1 MTVPEVV
8 AQLQKGKRW
17 PMGAEELS
25 PQVWIVPW
33 KRVHYPAHMQW
44 LIRAKNA
51 WYRLVGSPDKQANPV
66 YKIVR
71 DTDYA
76 PYRICQ
82 ALYKQVGVLFEFY
95 PKDEICDK
103 HQYAQ
108 FQIYMGDVMVAY
120 PEEVLTLGHAMVLQ
134 IPINP

>member
-8 AQLQKGKRW
+8 AQLQQGKRW

-33 KRVHYPAHMQW
+33 CREIYAPHVQ
-44 LIRAKNA
+44 LLLRLKNA
-51 WYRLVGSPDKQANPV
+51 WLRLCGKPDQQVNSV
-66 YKIVR
+66 YKLII
-71 DTDYA
+71 DPEYH

-82 ALYKQVGVLFEFY
+82 ALYKQTGILFEFY

-120 PEEVLTLGHAMVLQ
+120 PQQVLTLGHSMVLQ
-134 IPINP
+134 IPIKP